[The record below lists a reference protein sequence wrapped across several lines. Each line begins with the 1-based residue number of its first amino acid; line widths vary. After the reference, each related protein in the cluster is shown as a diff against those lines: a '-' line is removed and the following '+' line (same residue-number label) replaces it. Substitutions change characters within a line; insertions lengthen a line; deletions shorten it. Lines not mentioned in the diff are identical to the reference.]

1 MKTRPISSTPVPRRN
16 ERAPAPF
23 TAVNLFDRAVAAAVP
38 RLPRPLVGAVAR
50 RYIAGET
57 LESALALTRR
67 LNAAGITTTM
77 DVLGENIS
85 RVEQA
90 DPTVALYRDVLRA
103 LHERKLDGNISV
115 KLTHLGLK
123 LDRSRCAANVRT
135 LVADAATRGTFVRI
149 DMEDSSTT
157 TDTLDLY
164 RELRETYANVGV
176 VLQAY
181 LKRSLDDAA
190 DMGRMGARVRVCK
203 GIYREPADIAWHDRE
218 RINRSFLD
226 IVDALLGHGSHVA
239 IATHDPDVVAGA
251 EAILA
256 RRGTAKS
263 QYEFQML
270 LGVTEGLRDA
280 LVAKGHPLRVYVPFG
295 REWYAYSVRRLRENP
310 RIAGHVLRALVRG
323 G

>member
-1 MKTRPISSTPVPRRN
+1 
-16 ERAPAPF
+16 
-23 TAVNLFDRAVAAAVP
+23 VNLLDRAVAAAVP
-38 RLPRPLVGAVAR
+38 RLPKPLVGAVAR

-57 LESALALTRR
+57 MGAALDLTAR
-67 LNAAGITTTM
+67 LNAAGMSTTM

-90 DPTVALYRDVLRA
+90 DPTVRLYRDVLHA

-123 LDRSRCAANVRT
+123 LDRARCAANVRS
-135 LVADAATRGTFVRI
+135 LVAEAAALGNFVRI

-164 RELRETYANVGV
+164 RELRETHSNLGV

-203 GIYREPADIAWHDRE
+203 GIYREPADIAFHDRE

-226 IVDALLGHGSHVA
+226 MVDLLLEHGSHVA
-239 IATHDPDVVAGA
+239 IATHDPDVVTGA

-256 RRGTAKS
+256 RRGTDRA

-270 LGVTEGLRDA
+270 LGVAEGLRNA
-280 LVAKGHPLRVYVPFG
+280 LVARGHPLRVYVPFG

-310 RIAGHVLRALVRG
+310 RIAGHVLRALVG
-323 G
+323 AH

>member
-1 MKTRPISSTPVPRRN
+1 M
-16 ERAPAPF
+16 
-23 TAVNLFDRAVAAAVP
+23 NLLDRAVAAAVP
-38 RLPRPLVGAVAR
+38 RLPKPLVGAVAR

-57 LESALALTRR
+57 MGAALDLTAR
-67 LNAAGITTTM
+67 LNAAGMSTTM

-90 DPTVALYRDVLRA
+90 DPTVRLYRDVLHA

-123 LDRSRCAANVRT
+123 LDRARCAANVRS
-135 LVADAATRGTFVRI
+135 LVAEAAALGNFVRI

-164 RELRETYANVGV
+164 RELRETHSNLGV

-203 GIYREPADIAWHDRE
+203 GIYREPADIAFHDRE

-226 IVDALLGHGSHVA
+226 MVDLLLEHGSHVA
-239 IATHDPDVVAGA
+239 IATHDPDVVTGA

-256 RRGTAKS
+256 RRGTDRA

-270 LGVTEGLRDA
+270 LGVAEGLRNA
-280 LVAKGHPLRVYVPFG
+280 LVARGHPLRVYVPFG

-310 RIAGHVLRALVRG
+310 RIAGHVLRALVG
-323 G
+323 AH

>member
-1 MKTRPISSTPVPRRN
+1 M
-16 ERAPAPF
+16 
-23 TAVNLFDRAVAAAVP
+23 
-38 RLPRPLVGAVAR
+38 GAVAR

-57 LESALALTRR
+57 MAAALDLTAR
-67 LNAAGITTTM
+67 LNAAGMSTTM

-90 DPTVALYRDVLRA
+90 DPTVALYRDVLQA
-103 LHERKLDGNISV
+103 LHERKLGGNISV

-123 LDRSRCAANVRT
+123 LDRARCAANVRT
-135 LVADAATRGTFVRI
+135 LVVEAARLGNFVRV

-164 RELRETYANVGV
+164 RELRETHANLGV

-203 GIYREPADIAWHDRE
+203 GIYREPADIAFHDRE

-226 IVDALLGHGSHVA
+226 MVDLLLEHGSHVA

-251 EAILA
+251 EAIVA
-256 RRGTAKS
+256 RRGTDRA

-270 LGVTEGLRDA
+270 LGVAEGLRDA

-323 G
+323 S

>member
-1 MKTRPISSTPVPRRN
+1 M
-16 ERAPAPF
+16 
-23 TAVNLFDRAVAAAVP
+23 
-38 RLPRPLVGAVAR
+38 GAVAR

-57 LESALALTRR
+57 MAAALSLTAR
-67 LNAAGITTTM
+67 LNAGGMSTTM

-90 DPTVALYRDVLRA
+90 DPTVRLYGDVLRA

-123 LDRSRCAANVRT
+123 LDRGRCAANVRT
-135 LVADAATRGTFVRI
+135 LVAEAASLGNFVRI

-164 RELRETYANVGV
+164 RELRESYSNVGV

-181 LKRSLDDAA
+181 LKRGLDDAG

-203 GIYREPADIAWHDRE
+203 GIYREPADIAFHDRE

-226 IVDALLGHGSHVA
+226 MVDVLLEHGSHVA
-239 IATHDPDVVAGA
+239 IATHDPDVVRGA

-256 RRGTAKS
+256 RRGTDRA

-270 LGVTEGLRDA
+270 LGVAEGLRDG

-310 RIAGHVLRALVRG
+310 RIAGHVLRALVG
-323 G
+323 GR